1 MKKLIVFFIVF
12 TIVNINLLESQ
23 NVINESKTIFVTGSA
38 EILLDPDEVD
48 LQVTLAE
55 NATSGLY
62 MNKIKIKFFDV
73 LKKNGID
80 SSQFYLNNT
89 ISSMNWYYYWRKREE
104 TFKSISGNLKLDN
117 QTNLLQLLDDLNQ
130 SWVSDIRVVKSSNK
144 DIQKYRKDI
153 KIQALKAAKEKA
165 EYLLESIGEKL
176 GEVISIV
183 EEPEYNNYWRNNEYS
198 NVSMGISSQTNNSE
212 LQNVAKIKLRCEIK
226 ATFKI
231 K

>member
-23 NVINESKTIFVTGSA
+23 NVIKESKTIFVTGSA

-55 NATSGLY
+55 NAYSGLFL
-62 MNKIKIKFFDV
+62 NKIKIKFFDI
-73 LKKNGID
+73 LMKNGID
-80 SSQFYLNNT
+80 SSQFFLNT
-89 ISSMNWYYYWRKREE
+89 SISNINWYYQWRRRDEK
-104 TFKSISGNLKLDN
+104 FKSITGNLKLNN
-117 QTNLLQLLDDLNQ
+117 QNNLLQLLDDLNQ
-130 SWVSDIRVVKSSNK
+130 SWVTDISIVKSSNK
-144 DIQKYRKDI
+144 DIQKYRKDV
-153 KIQALKAAKEKA
+153 KIQAIKAAKEKA

-176 GEVISIV
+176 GEVITVV

-198 NVSMGISSQTNNSE
+198 NVSMGLSSQTNNSE
-212 LQNVAKIKLRCEIK
+212 LQNVAKIKLRCQIN

>member
-89 ISSMNWYYYWRKREE
+89 ISSMNWYYY
-104 TFKSISGNLKLDN
+104 
-117 QTNLLQLLDDLNQ
+117 
-130 SWVSDIRVVKSSNK
+130 
-144 DIQKYRKDI
+144 
-153 KIQALKAAKEKA
+153 
-165 EYLLESIGEKL
+165 
-176 GEVISIV
+176 
-183 EEPEYNNYWRNNEYS
+183 
-198 NVSMGISSQTNNSE
+198 
-212 LQNVAKIKLRCEIK
+212 
-226 ATFKI
+226 
-231 K
+231 

>member
-1 MKKLIVFFIVF
+1 M
-12 TIVNINLLESQ
+12 
-23 NVINESKTIFVTGSA
+23 
-38 EILLDPDEVD
+38 
-48 LQVTLAE
+48 
-55 NATSGLY
+55 
-62 MNKIKIKFFDV
+62 
-73 LKKNGID
+73 
-80 SSQFYLNNT
+80 
-89 ISSMNWYYYWRKREE
+89 
-104 TFKSISGNLKLDN
+104 KLDN